1 MSTTRHSFL
10 FSFAEKY
17 TVLLLGIV
25 ATMVLSRLLTPAE
38 VGVYSLGAVLVALAQ
53 VVRDFGV
60 GQYLIQEKRLDTV
73 KLRAALATSLLV
85 AWLLAAIVLL
95 TSAPLAQ
102 FYGEPRLT
110 LVLRLLS
117 LNFLLIPFSALT
129 LPVLRRQLRFRAIYA
144 INAANGVVNLLVA
157 VTLALLGHSYMSMV
171 WAALAGSGA
180 SLLVSLLL
188 RPPELPW
195 LPARRGM
202 GAIASFGVYST
213 AGGLVDEAGVAAPDL
228 IIGKLIGI
236 ESLALFGKA
245 QSVLNLFNQAITSAI
260 SPVVFPLFAARDR
273 EQTGQDGQHGQSG
286 KGGALAVYLRTVSY
300 MTALA
305 WPFFLFLAC
314 MALPLVKLL
323 YGSQWLACV
332 PLIRIM
338 CLSSAVY
345 SMFSMA
351 RYLLVA
357 TGKMRAQVRL
367 DAWAG
372 ALKVALLLL
381 AAPFGLVAVAW
392 AVVISSVLRSSLSYA
407 CLRRLSGLHWRILLR
422 AVHKS
427 LALCVFSSAPP
438 LLMLAWLPDQLPSA
452 SALLALAGTTLASLL
467 CWIAGVFLLKHEI
480 AVEFSL
486 LHRKLVRRW
495 LPVESPH

>member
-1 MSTTRHSFL
+1 MSATRHSFL

-17 TVLLLGIV
+17 TVLLLGII

-60 GQYLIQEKRLDTV
+60 GQYLIQEKQLDAV

-85 AWLLAAIVLL
+85 AWLLAGLVLL
-95 TSAPLAQ
+95 ASAPLAH

-117 LNFLLIPFSALT
+117 INFLLIPFSALT
-129 LPVLRRQLRFRAIYA
+129 LPMLRRQLRFRAIYA
-144 INAANGVVNLLVA
+144 INGANSVVNLLVA
-157 VTLALLGHSYMSMV
+157 VLLALQGYSYMSMV
-171 WAALAGSGA
+171 WAALAGSCA
-180 SLLVSLLL
+180 SLAVSLLV
-188 RPPELPW
+188 RPRELPW
-195 LPARRGM
+195 LPGRRGM
-202 GAIASFGVYST
+202 GDIARFGAYAT
-213 AGGLVDEAGVAAPDL
+213 GGGLVDEAGVAAPDL

-245 QSVLNLFNQAITSAI
+245 QSVLNIFNQAITSAI
-260 SPVVFPLFAARDR
+260 SPVVFPLFAARAR
-273 EQTGQDGQHGQSG
+273 EGGGQGE
-286 KGGALAVYLRTVSY
+286 KGGAELVYLRTISY

-314 MALPLVKLL
+314 MALPLVKVL
-323 YGSQWLACV
+323 YGTQWLGCV

-351 RYLLVA
+351 RYLFVA
-357 TGKMRAQVRL
+357 TGQLHAQVRL

-372 ALKVALLLL
+372 ASKVALLLA

-392 AVVISSVLRSSLSYA
+392 AVVLSNVLRSWLVYG
-407 CLRRLSGLHWRILLR
+407 CLRRLSALDWRTLAR
-422 AVHKS
+422 AVRKS
-427 LALCVFSSAPP
+427 LLLCGLSAVAPLAAL
-438 LLMLAWLPDQLPSA
+438 LWLPVDTP
-452 SALLALAGTTLASLL
+452 ALLALTGTALATLL
-467 CWIAGVFLLKHEI
+467 CWLAGLFLLKHEL
-480 AVEFSL
+480 AGEFL
-486 LHRKLVRRW
+486 LLQRKLAGRW
-495 LPVESPH
+495 LAVKCTKG

>member
-1 MSTTRHSFL
+1 MSATRHSFF

-60 GQYLIQEKRLDTV
+60 GQYLIQEKQLDAV

-85 AWLLAAIVLL
+85 AWLLAGLVMLA
-95 TSAPLAQ
+95 SAPLAQ

-110 LVLRLLS
+110 LVLRLLAI
-117 LNFLLIPFSALT
+117 NFLLIPFSALT
-129 LPVLRRQLRFRAIYA
+129 LPMLRRQLRFRAIYA
-144 INAANGVVNLLVA
+144 INAANSGVNLLVA
-157 VTLALLGHSYMSMV
+157 VLLALQGYSYMSMV
-171 WAALAGSGA
+171 WAALAGSCA
-180 SLLVSLLL
+180 SLLVSLLV
-188 RPPELPW
+188 RPAELPW
-195 LPARRGM
+195 LPGRRGM
-202 GAIASFGVYST
+202 GAIARFGAYAT
-213 AGGLVDEAGVAAPDL
+213 GGGLVDEAGVAAPDL

-245 QSVLNLFNQAITSAI
+245 QSVLNIFNQAITSAI
-260 SPVVFPLFAARDR
+260 SPVVFPLFASRAR
-273 EQTGQDGQHGQSG
+273 EGSGQGGQ
-286 KGGALAVYLRTVSY
+286 GGAELVYLRTISY

-314 MALPLVKLL
+314 MALPLVKVL
-323 YGSQWLACV
+323 YGTQWLGCV

-351 RYLLVA
+351 RYLFVA
-357 TGKMRAQVRL
+357 TGQLHAQVRL
-367 DAWAG
+367 DACASG
-372 ALKVALLLL
+372 IKVALLLA

-392 AVVISSVLRSSLSYA
+392 AVVLSNVLRSWLNYG
-407 CLRRLSGLHWRILLR
+407 CLRRLSALDWRILARALR
-422 AVHKS
+422 KS
-427 LALCVFSSAPP
+427 LLLCGVSGVAPVAAL
-438 LLMLAWLPDQLPSA
+438 LWLPPDTP
-452 SALLALAGTTLASLL
+452 ALLALAGTALATLL
-467 CWIAGVFLLKHEI
+467 CWLAGLFLVKHEL
-480 AVEFSL
+480 AGEL
-486 LHRKLVRRW
+486 LLLQRKLAGRW
-495 LPVESPH
+495 PAVKWTKG

>member
-1 MSTTRHSFL
+1 MSATRHSFF

-60 GQYLIQEKRLDTV
+60 GQYLIQEKQLDAV

-85 AWLLAAIVLL
+85 AWLLAALVLL
-95 TSAPLAQ
+95 ASAPLAH

-117 LNFLLIPFSALT
+117 VNFLLIPFSALT
-129 LPVLRRQLRFRAIYA
+129 LPMLRRQLRFRAIYA
-144 INAANGVVNLLVA
+144 INAANSVVNLLVA
-157 VTLALLGHSYMSMV
+157 VLLALQGYSYMSMV
-171 WAALAGSGA
+171 WAALAGSCA
-180 SLLVSLLL
+180 SLLVSLLV
-188 RPPELPW
+188 RPRELPW
-195 LPARRGM
+195 LPGRRGM
-202 GAIASFGVYST
+202 GDIARFGAYAT
-213 AGGLVDEAGVAAPDL
+213 GGGLVDEAGVAAPDL

-245 QSVLNLFNQAITSAI
+245 QSVLNIFNQAITSAI
-260 SPVVFPLFAARDR
+260 SPVVFPLFAARAR
-273 EQTGQDGQHGQSG
+273 EGGGQGGQ
-286 KGGALAVYLRTVSY
+286 GGAERVYLRTISY

-314 MALPLVKLL
+314 MALPLVKVL
-323 YGSQWLACV
+323 YGTQWIGCV

-351 RYLLVA
+351 RYLFVA
-357 TGKMRAQVRL
+357 TGQLHAQVRL

-372 ALKVALLLL
+372 AIKVALLLA

-392 AVVISSVLRSSLSYA
+392 AVVLSNVLRSWLNYG
-407 CLRRLSGLHWRILLR
+407 CLRRLSALDWRILTRALR
-422 AVHKS
+422 KS
-427 LALCVFSSAPP
+427 LLLCGLSAVAPVAS
-438 LLMLAWLPDQLPSA
+438 LLWLPADTP
-452 SALLALAGTTLASLL
+452 ALLALAGTALVTLL
-467 CWIAGVFLLKHEI
+467 CWLAGLFLLKHEL
-480 AVEFSL
+480 AGEFL
-486 LHRKLVRRW
+486 LLQRKLAGRW
-495 LPVESPH
+495 LAVKCTKG

>member
-1 MSTTRHSFL
+1 MSATRHSFF

-17 TVLLLGIV
+17 TVLLLGII

-60 GQYLIQEKRLDTV
+60 GQYLIQEKQLDAV

-85 AWLLAAIVLL
+85 AWLLAALVLL
-95 TSAPLAQ
+95 ASAPLAH
-102 FYGEPRLT
+102 FYDEPRLT

-117 LNFLLIPFSALT
+117 VNFLLIPFSALT
-129 LPVLRRQLRFRAIYA
+129 LPMLRRQLRFRAIYG
-144 INAANGVVNLLVA
+144 INAANSVVNLLVA
-157 VTLALLGHSYMSMV
+157 VLLALQGYSYMSMV
-171 WAALAGSGA
+171 WAALAGSCA
-180 SLLVSLLL
+180 SLLVSLLV
-188 RPPELPW
+188 RPRELPW
-195 LPARRGM
+195 LPGRRGM
-202 GAIASFGVYST
+202 GDIARFGVYAT
-213 AGGLVDEAGVAAPDL
+213 GGGLVDEAGVAAPDL

-245 QSVLNLFNQAITSAI
+245 QSVLNIFNQAITSAI
-260 SPVVFPLFAARDR
+260 SPVVFPLFAARAR
-273 EQTGQDGQHGQSG
+273 EGGGQGGQ
-286 KGGALAVYLRTVSY
+286 GGAERVYLRTISY

-314 MALPLVKLL
+314 MALPLVKVL
-323 YGSQWLACV
+323 YGTQWIGCV

-351 RYLLVA
+351 RYLFVA
-357 TGKMRAQVRL
+357 TGQLHAQVRL

-372 ALKVALLLL
+372 AIKVALLLS

-392 AVVISSVLRSSLSYA
+392 AVVLSNVLRSWLNYG
-407 CLRRLSGLHWRILLR
+407 CLRRLSALDWRILARALR
-422 AVHKS
+422 KS
-427 LALCVFSSAPP
+427 LLLCGCSAVAPVAS
-438 LLMLAWLPDQLPSA
+438 LLWLPADTP
-452 SALLALAGTTLASLL
+452 ALLALAGTALVTLL
-467 CWIAGVFLLKHEI
+467 CWLAGLFLLKHEL
-480 AVEFSL
+480 AGEFL
-486 LHRKLVRRW
+486 LLQRKLAGRW
-495 LPVESPH
+495 LAVKCTKG

>member
-1 MSTTRHSFL
+1 MSATRHSFL

-17 TVLLLGIV
+17 TVLLLGVI

-60 GQYLIQEKRLDTV
+60 GQYLIQEKQLDAV

-85 AWLLAAIVLL
+85 AWLLAGLVLL
-95 TSAPLAQ
+95 ASAPLAH

-117 LNFLLIPFSALT
+117 INFLLIPFSALT
-129 LPVLRRQLRFRAIYA
+129 LPMLRRQLRFRAIYA
-144 INAANGVVNLLVA
+144 INGANSVVNLLVA
-157 VTLALLGHSYMSMV
+157 VLLALQGYSYMSMV
-171 WAALAGSGA
+171 WAALAGSCTSLA
-180 SLLVSLLL
+180 VSLLV
-188 RPPELPW
+188 RPRELPW
-195 LPARRGM
+195 LPGRRGIGDIARF
-202 GAIASFGVYST
+202 GAYATG
-213 AGGLVDEAGVAAPDL
+213 GGLVDEAGVAAPDL

-245 QSVLNLFNQAITSAI
+245 QSVLNIFNQAITSAI
-260 SPVVFPLFAARDR
+260 SPVVFPLFAARAR
-273 EQTGQDGQHGQSG
+273 EGDGQ
-286 KGGALAVYLRTVSY
+286 GGAELVYLRTISY

-305 WPFFLFLAC
+305 WPFFFFLAC

-323 YGSQWLACV
+323 YGPQWLGCV

-351 RYLLVA
+351 RYLFVA
-357 TGKMRAQVRL
+357 TGQLHAQVRL

-372 ALKVALLLL
+372 ASKVALLLA

-392 AVVISSVLRSSLSYA
+392 AVVLSNVLRSWLVYG
-407 CLRRLSGLHWRILLR
+407 CLRRLSSLDWRTLAR
-422 AVHKS
+422 AVRKS
-427 LALCVFSSAPP
+427 LLLCGVSSVAPLAAL
-438 LLMLAWLPDQLPSA
+438 LWLPVDTP
-452 SALLALAGTTLASLL
+452 ALLALTGTALATLL
-467 CWIAGVFLLKHEI
+467 CWLAGLFLLKHEL
-480 AVEFSL
+480 AGEFL
-486 LHRKLVRRW
+486 LLQRKLAGRW
-495 LPVESPH
+495 LAVKCTKG